1 MNDRRFALLTKGW
14 ATAPREQLGKQIGE
28 VVHMA
33 SGLKPSQSE
42 LLRRM
47 RDRHQQMVQSVAQK

>member
-28 VVHMA
+28 VMNTD
-33 SGLKPSQSE
+33 SGLKPSQSDV
-42 LLRRM
+42 LRRM
-47 RDRHQQMVQSVAQK
+47 RERHQSMVQSVAQK